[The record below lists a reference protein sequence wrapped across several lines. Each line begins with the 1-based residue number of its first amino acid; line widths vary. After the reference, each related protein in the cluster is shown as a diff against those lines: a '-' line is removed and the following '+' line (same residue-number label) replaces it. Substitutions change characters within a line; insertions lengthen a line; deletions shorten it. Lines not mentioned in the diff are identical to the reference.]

1 MQVKPIHNLAFFRY
15 SCTCKMLTR
24 AFLCLLRNTVSRSF
38 TEMFLA
44 IFQHVRP
51 EDSYAKSTPPFV
63 QVRPIHNLVRFRC
76 SCTCKKLMQTFLC
89 LLRDTISR
97 SFTEMFLAIFQSTVP
112 EKDAQIYEQQTSQR
126 VLHAKLQD
134 PLIQRMARSPPAIF
148 VGIASRNKNYMTQ
161 RNNKEYY

>member
-1 MQVKPIHNLAFFRY
+1 VQVKPIHNLVFFRY

-44 IFQHVRP
+44 IFQ
-51 EDSYAKSTPPFV
+51 
-63 QVRPIHNLVRFRC
+63 
-76 SCTCKKLMQTFLC
+76 
-89 LLRDTISR
+89 
-97 SFTEMFLAIFQSTVP
+97 STVP
-112 EKDAQIYEQQTSQR
+112 EKDAQNYEQQTSQR
-126 VLHAKLQD
+126 DLHAKLQD
-134 PLIQRMARSPPAIF
+134 PPIQCMARSPPAIF

>member
-76 SCTCKKLMQTFLC
+76 SCTCKKLMRTFLC

-97 SFTEMFLAIFQSTVP
+97 SFTEMFLATFQSTVP
-112 EKDAQIYEQQTSQR
+112 EKDAQSKPFNVGPKSYLRNVAQRGANVSQ
-126 VLHAKLQD
+126 
-134 PLIQRMARSPPAIF
+134 
-148 VGIASRNKNYMTQ
+148 Y
-161 RNNKEYY
+161 